1 MLKLTGTIDTILSR
15 RSVRE
20 FKEKEIDDVVV
31 EQILEAGR
39 WAPSGLN
46 NQPWRFMVIKS
57 NNTIEKL
64 SKLTH
69 YTDVVKNAPLLIAIF
84 LDQDSSYNYVKDVQA
99 IGAAIQNML
108 LASVELGTGSVWL
121 GEILNQKEKVN
132 EVLDAP
138 SSLELM
144 AIIAIGYPV
153 EKDRTSARKPL
164 EELVYYEKYSLKKN
178 E

>member
-1 MLKLTGTIDTILSR
+1 MTGTIDTILSR

>member
-1 MLKLTGTIDTILSR
+1 
-15 RSVRE
+15 
-20 FKEKEIDDVVV
+20 
-31 EQILEAGR
+31 
-39 WAPSGLN
+39 
-46 NQPWRFMVIKS
+46 MVIKS